1 MWNMKLCPCTLY
13 LVSVAV
19 LAVVTGV
26 GFSQAAD
33 NEPLSV
39 VHHPDQSG
47 SLEARWQWALAQ
59 IPTHPRAEH
68 VWIGFSTR
76 RLMHENSFVGRW
88 PVSPDYPTLSELVY
102 GVRVELP
109 RFSYSRQKTPRTVAK
124 EVAYVFEVERASG
137 RIERAE
143 TSDISLSVYLT
154 RGVLFWLGEVGQEQA
169 VSLFQSL
176 YRSAEDDDL
185 KIRLV
190 SHVAE
195 AQNDQALSFLDEV
208 LQKEKSERVRRET
221 VHELGGYDNQKSL
234 EILLRTVRQDASD
247 SVRRESVGTM
257 GRLGVPGVENVLIE
271 IAKAG
276 SSPSVRREAIHM
288 LSQRTSP
295 AIVEC
300 LGSIINGQD
309 QPRENQRAALE
320 TLARM
325 ESAEALDMLLQVAKT
340 HADPRVRHE
349 ALDNLRGRT
358 SPKVVSCLVSII
370 NQDKLEAVQGKALEI
385 LARLESQEALDT
397 LVRMAQTHANAGIRH
412 KAIDELRE
420 HPLPGVISCLVGIVN
435 QDKDEA
441 IQRRALEVLAQ
452 MESQDA
458 LRMLIRVA
466 RTHANPRMRE
476 QAMDRL
482 RDRASPEV
490 RECLLSIINGKEE
503 PERIQAKALETLA
516 SIEDEKTLEMLI
528 GVAQTHSRPSIR
540 RRAIEEFRRF
550 EEWSSSSPAIL
561 NCLVSIIN
569 KKEEL
574 EEIRRGALDQL
585 AEYGTKE
592 AWDAMT
598 QIAAAHAD
606 PRMRESAI
614 DKLGNVDEWKLGA
627 SPDVTTC
634 LVSVL
639 NNRSEQER
647 IQRKALEVLTR
658 ARDEKAQAILVQT
671 ATTHANPRLRQQAID
686 ELGQTEELDDKALP
700 GIIASLES
708 IVDNPKEQEA
718 IQRKALDTLKDI
730 KHPSILSYLKKT
742 GQNHPSRNIRRQ
754 AQEILAEVMAESW
767 NTEK

>member
-1 MWNMKLCPCTLY
+1 MWNVKLCSCTLY
-13 LVSVAV
+13 LVSVAA
-19 LAVVTGV
+19 LAVVTRV
-26 GFSQAAD
+26 GFSQAPG

-39 VHHPDQSG
+39 VQCADQSG
-47 SLEARWQWALAQ
+47 SLGARWQWALAQ
-59 IPTHPRAEH
+59 IPTHPRAEY

-137 RIERAE
+137 RIEQAE
-143 TSDISLSVYLT
+143 TSDVSLSVYMM
-154 RGVLFWLGEVGQEQA
+154 RGVLFWLGEVSQEQA

-190 SHVAE
+190 AHIAE

-208 LQKEKSERVRRET
+208 LQKEKSERVRREA
-221 VHELGGYDNQKSL
+221 VHELGGYDSQKSL
-234 EILLRTVRQDASD
+234 EILLRTVRQDPLD
-247 SVRRESVGTM
+247 TVRREAVGTM
-257 GRLGVPGVENVLIE
+257 SRLGLPAAESALIE

-276 SSPSVRREAIHM
+276 PSPSVRREAIHA

-300 LGSIINGQD
+300 LGSIINSQD

-325 ESAEALDMLLQVAKT
+325 ESTEALDMLLQVAKT

-349 ALDNLRGRT
+349 AIDNLRGRT

-385 LARLESQEALDT
+385 LARLESQEALDM
-397 LVRMAQTHANAGIRH
+397 LVQMAQTHANSRIRH
-412 KAIDELRE
+412 RMIDELRE
-420 HPLPGVISCLVGIVN
+420 HPSPKVISCLVGIVN

-441 IQRRALEVLAQ
+441 IQRQALEVLAQ
-452 MESQDA
+452 MESQEA
-458 LRMLIRVA
+458 LGMLIRVA
-466 RTHANPRMRE
+466 QTHANLRMRE

-482 RDRASPEV
+482 RDRASPEA
-490 RECLLSIINGKEE
+490 RACLLSIINGKEE

-528 GVAQTHSRPSIR
+528 QIAQTHSRPSIR

-550 EEWSSSSPAIL
+550 HEWSSGSPAVL
-561 NCLVSIIN
+561 NCLVGLIN

-574 EEIRRGALDQL
+574 EEIRRRALDQL
-585 AEYGTKE
+585 AEYRTKE
-592 AWDAMT
+592 ARDALT
-598 QIAAAHAD
+598 QIATAHAD
-606 PRMRESAI
+606 PRLRESAI
-614 DKLGNVDEWKLGA
+614 DKLGEIDDEGLAA
-627 SPDVTTC
+627 STDVTTP

-639 NNRSEQER
+639 NNPKEQER

-658 ARDEKAQAILVQT
+658 ARDEKVQAILVQT
-671 ATTHANPRLRQQAID
+671 ATTHANPRIRQQAID
-686 ELGQTEELDDKALP
+686 ELGRAEELDAKALP
-700 GIIASLES
+700 GIITSLES
-708 IVDNPKEQEA
+708 IIDNPKEQEA
-718 IQRKALDTLKDI
+718 VQRKALDTLKDI
-730 KHPSILSYLKKT
+730 KHPSVLAYLKKAA
-742 GQNHPSRNIRRQ
+742 QSHPSRNIRRQ
-754 AQEILAEVMAESW
+754 AQEILAEEMAESW